1 MEKEL
6 PTMSTSSP
14 SKRSPKPKYR
24 LQREKNRPDRAYVWV
39 NGKKVN
45 LGTFGSQESW
55 DRYNELI
62 GKTKR
67 IEPAAPA
74 EPAPPTVA
82 MLMAGYLEH
91 AERYYRRP
99 DGKPGREYQLA
110 KEVFRHVR
118 KHCSDLPAK
127 DFGPRRL
134 KAVRQDLVDTGHSR
148 KFINKNIDRIRRM
161 FLWAVGEEMIPPSIH
176 EALKAVPG
184 LKQGRT
190 EAPDLPPIQPVADD
204 VIEATLPFLPD
215 VIADMVRI
223 QRLTGMRGG
232 EVVQLRPCDLDRSAD
247 VWVFRPAT
255 HKTQYRGRE
264 RVVFIGPKGQE
275 ILLRYLVR
283 DPQTYCFR
291 PVDSEEKRLAELHRN
306 RKTPLSCGNRPG
318 TNRVENRKKQP
329 GEAYTSNSYR
339 RAIHRACD
347 KAFPAPKS
355 LKGKALAEW
364 QSSRRWCPHQLRHAA
379 ATEVRKNFGLEAA
392 QIVLGH
398 SAADVTQIYAER
410 DLAKGL
416 EVAKLIG

>member
-1 MEKEL
+1 MPPVSGHSGTRDPRYCKQ
-6 PTMSTSSP
+6 
-14 SKRSPKPKYR
+14 KGID
-24 LQREKNRPDRAYVWV
+24 RPDRAYVRID
-39 NGKKVN
+39 GKKIN
-45 LGTFGSQESW
+45 LGRYGTPESYE
-55 DRYNELI
+55 RYAELI
-62 GKTKR
+62 KALRGETPPPQAPEPPQEPHDLTISELLVQYLAYAVEYYQAGSGKKTEVDDLKHVLR
-67 IEPAAPA
+67 
-74 EPAPPTVA
+74 T
-82 MLMAGYLEH
+82 LRRLEG
-91 AERYYRRP
+91 AT
-99 DGKPGREYQLA
+99 L
-110 KEVFRHVR
+110 
-118 KHCSDLPAK
+118 AK
-127 DFGPRRL
+127 DFGPLKL
-134 KAVRQDLVDTGHSR
+134 KAVRQAFIEMNHSR
-148 KFINKNIDRIRRM
+148 AYINKNVDRIRRV
-161 FLWAVGEEMIPPSIH
+161 FKWAAADELIPASVPQ
-176 EALKAVPG
+176 ALSMVAG
-184 LKQGRT
+184 LKRGRT
-190 EAPDLPPIQPVADD
+190 AAREPDPIQPVPDD

-283 DPQTYCFR
+283 DSQTYCFR

-306 RKTPLSCGNRPG
+306 RKTPLSCGNVPDS
-318 TNRVENRKKQP
+318 NRVENRKKQP

-364 QSSRRWCPHQLRHAA
+364 QSSHRWCPHQLRHAA